1 MFDSVRQHRRFMMFF
16 VLLLIVPSF
25 VLFGVSG
32 YTDFFEQETDLIK
45 VNGKAITA
53 QEVDNSAKRQAE
65 RVGANSQIAQSLPF
79 RQAVL
84 DELLQQR
91 LLAFA
96 VNKLQ
101 LRISDQALTKNLAT
115 IPEIKTL
122 YKPDGAFDSARYRQ
136 LLANAGM
143 TIEQFEGGQRFDLMI
158 QQFVT
163 SAARTELPAPK
174 IANIISALYESE
186 RQVQSIQFTAADFV
200 SKVTPTEAELQ
211 DFYKANAR
219 IFETPERIDVDFL
232 VLRADPKEDAKA
244 FGEKADQF
252 ANLTYDQ
259 ADSLKPAADKLK
271 LSIQSVKDVSRGGK
285 AGLPPGHPLN
295 SQKVV
300 QALFGDDALKNKRN
314 IEAVQISPGV
324 FVSARVTQLL
334 PAEVM
339 PYSAVANEVK
349 RQVTLRGAEKLA
361 SAAAADRFI
370 AAEKNPSSA
379 AGFGAP
385 VWVSRNKPV
394 NLVGA
399 PLDAVMAV
407 DPSKLPMV
415 ISIAN
420 AGSGTTLYRI
430 DQVRQPPAADVK
442 IRKAQAQQIQALA
455 AQAEFVGFM
464 SYWRN
469 EANVKVINPLKQA
482 SVGSSGG

>member
-1 MFDSVRQHRRFMMFF
+1 MLDSIRQHRRFMMFF
-16 VLLLIVPSF
+16 LMLFIFPSF

-53 QEVDNSAKRQAE
+53 KEVDNSAKPQAE

-91 LLAFA
+91 LLAYA
-96 VNKLQ
+96 VNQLQ
-101 LRISDQALTKNLAT
+101 LRISNPALTKNLAT
-115 IPEIKTL
+115 IPEIKAL
-122 YKPDGAFDSARYRQ
+122 YKPDGTFDSTRYRQ

-143 TIEQFEGGQRFDLMI
+143 TVEQFEGGQRFDLMI

-174 IANIISALYESE
+174 LAALISALYESE

-200 SKVTPTEAELQ
+200 SKVNPTEAELQ
-211 DFYKANAR
+211 DFYKANSR
-219 IFETPERIDVDFL
+219 LFEAPERIDIEFV
-232 VLRADPKEDAKA
+232 VLQTDPKEDAKA

-252 ANLTYDQ
+252 TNLTYDQ
-259 ADSLKPAADKLK
+259 SDSLKPAADKLK
-271 LSIQSVKDVSRGGK
+271 LGIQSVKGVSRSGK
-285 AGLPPGHPLN
+285 AGLPVDHPVN
-295 SQKVV
+295 NQKVV
-300 QALFGDDALKNKRN
+300 QALFSDDTLKNKRN

-334 PAEVM
+334 PAEVL
-339 PYSAVANEVK
+339 PFSAVASEVK
-349 RQVTLRGAEKLA
+349 RQVTVRSAEKLA
-361 SAAAADRFI
+361 SAAAAERFI

-379 AGFGAP
+379 TGFSAP
-385 VWVSRNKPV
+385 IWVSRNKPA

-415 ISIAN
+415 ISISN
-420 AGSGTTLYRI
+420 PGSGTTLYRI
-430 DQVRQPPAADVK
+430 DQVRQPLAADAK
-442 IRKAQAQQIQALA
+442 IRQAQAQQIQALA

-464 SYWRN
+464 SYWRD
-469 EANVKVINPLKQA
+469 EANVKVINPLKQTNSA
-482 SVGSSGG
+482 SGGG

>member
-1 MFDSVRQHRRFMMFF
+1 MMFF
-16 VLLLIVPSF
+16 LLLLIFPSF
-25 VLFGVSG
+25 VFFGVSG

-53 QEVDNSAKRQAE
+53 QEVDNTAKRQSE
-65 RVGANSQIAQSLPF
+65 RVGANSQVAQSLPF

-96 VNKLQ
+96 VNRLQ

-115 IPEIKTL
+115 IPEIKAL
-122 YKPDGAFDSARYRQ
+122 YKPDGSFDNARYRQ

-143 TIEQFEGGQRFDLMI
+143 SIEQFEGGQRFDLMI

-174 IANIISALYESE
+174 LANVISALYESE
-186 RQVQSIQFTAADFV
+186 RQIQSIQFTAADFV
-200 SKVTPTEAELQ
+200 SKVVPSEAELQ

-219 IFETPERIDVDFL
+219 LFETPERIDVDFL

-244 FGEKADQF
+244 FNEKADQF

-259 ADSLKPAADKLK
+259 SDSLKPAADKLK
-271 LSIQSVKDVSRGGK
+271 LGIQSVKGVSRSGK
-285 AGLPPGHPLN
+285 AGLPAGHPLN

-300 QALFGDDALKNKRN
+300 QALFADDAFRNKRN
-314 IEAVQISPGV
+314 TEAVQISPGV
-324 FVSARVTQLL
+324 FVSARVTQLY
-334 PAEVM
+334 PAEIL
-339 PYSAVANEVK
+339 PYSAVASEVK

-361 SAAAADRFI
+361 SAAAAERMI
-370 AAEKNPSSA
+370 AAEKNPGSA

-385 VWVSRNKPV
+385 IWVSRNKPA

-399 PLDAVMAV
+399 SLDAVMSV
-407 DPSKLPMV
+407 DPSKLPKV
-415 ISIAN
+415 ISIAT
-420 AGSGTTLYRI
+420 AGSGSSLYRI
-430 DQVRQPPAADVK
+430 DQVRQPPAADAR
-442 IRKAQAQQIQALA
+442 IRQAQAQQIQSLA

-464 SYWRN
+464 SYWRD

-482 SVGSSGG
+482 SAGSSGG

>member
-1 MFDSVRQHRRFMMFF
+1 MLDSIRQHRRFMMFF

-25 VLFGVSG
+25 VFFGVSG

-53 QEVDNSAKRQAE
+53 QEVDSSAKRQAE

-101 LRISDQALTKNLAT
+101 LRIGDQALTKNLAN
-115 IPEIKTL
+115 IPEIKAL
-122 YKPDGAFDSARYRQ
+122 YKPDGSFDNARYRQ

-174 IANIISALYESE
+174 LASLISALYESE
-186 RQVQSIQFTAADFV
+186 RQIQSIQFTAAEFV
-200 SKVTPTEAELQ
+200 SKANPTEVELQ

-219 IFETPERIDVDFL
+219 LFETPECIDIEFL

-259 ADSLKPAADKLK
+259 SDSLKPAADKLK
-271 LSIQSVKDVSRGGK
+271 LSIQSAKGVSRGGK
-285 AGLPPGHPLN
+285 AGLPTDHPLN
-295 SQKVV
+295 NQKVI

-314 IEAVQISPGV
+314 TEAVQIAPGV
-324 FVSARVTQLL
+324 FVSARVTELL
-334 PAEVM
+334 PAEVL
-339 PYSAVANEVK
+339 PYSAVASEVK
-349 RQVTLRGAEKLA
+349 RQVTVRGAEKLA
-361 SAAAADRFI
+361 SAAAAERFI

-379 AGFGAP
+379 TGFGTP
-385 VWVSRNKPV
+385 VWVSRNRPGS
-394 NLVGA
+394 LIGPA
-399 PLDAVMAV
+399 LDAVMAV

-415 ISIAN
+415 VSIAN

-430 DQVRQPPAADVK
+430 DQVRQPPAADTK
-442 IRKAQAQQIQALA
+442 IRQAQSQQIQALA

-469 EANVKVINPLKQA
+469 EANVKVINPLKQ
-482 SVGSSGG
+482 SSSGSSGG

>member
-1 MFDSVRQHRRFMMFF
+1 MLDSIRQHRRFMMFF

-25 VLFGVSG
+25 VFFGVSG

-53 QEVDNSAKRQAE
+53 QEVDNSAKRQSE
-65 RVGANSQIAQSLPF
+65 RVGANSQVAQSLPF

-115 IPEIKTL
+115 IPEIKAL
-122 YKPDGAFDSARYRQ
+122 YKPDGSFDSARYRQ

-143 TIEQFEGGQRFDLMI
+143 TIDQFEGGQRFDLMI

-174 IANIISALYESE
+174 LANIVSALYESE
-186 RQVQSIQFTAADFV
+186 RQVQSIQFTAADFI

-219 IFETPERIDVDFL
+219 LFETPERIDVEFL
-232 VLRADPKEDAKA
+232 VLRADPREDAKA

-259 ADSLKPAADKLK
+259 SDSLKPAADKLK
-271 LSIQSVKDVSRGGK
+271 LSIESVKGVSRSGR
-285 AGLPPGHPLN
+285 AGLAPGHPLN

-334 PAEVM
+334 PAEVL
-339 PYSAVANEVK
+339 PYSAVASEVK
-349 RQVTLRGAEKLA
+349 RQVTVRSAEKLA
-361 SAAAADRFI
+361 SAAAAERFI

-379 AGFGAP
+379 TGFSTP
-385 VWVSRNKPV
+385 IWVSRNKPAS
-394 NLVGA
+394 LVGA
-399 PLDAVMAV
+399 PLDAVMAA
-407 DPSKLPMV
+407 DPSKLPLV
-415 ISIAN
+415 ISISN
-420 AGSGTTLYRI
+420 PGSGTTLYRI
-430 DQVRQPPAADVK
+430 DQVRQPPAADAKV
-442 IRKAQAQQIQALA
+442 RQAQAQQIQALA

-469 EANVKVINPLKQA
+469 EANVKIINPLKQA
-482 SVGSSGG
+482 SAGSAGG

>member
-1 MFDSVRQHRRFMMFF
+1 MFDSVRKHQRLLQLIL
-16 VLLLIVPSF
+16 LLLIFPSF

-32 YTDFFEQETDLIK
+32 YADFFDQETDLIK
-45 VNGKAITA
+45 VNGKAITT
-53 QEVDNSAKRQAE
+53 QEVDSTVKRQAE
-65 RVGANSQIAQSLPF
+65 RVGANSQVAQSLPF

-96 VNKLQ
+96 VNTLQ

-115 IPEIKTL
+115 IPEIKAL
-122 YKPDGAFDSARYRQ
+122 YKPDGSFDNARYRQ

-174 IANIISALYESE
+174 LANIISALYESE
-186 RQVQSIQFTAADFV
+186 RQVQSVQFTAADFV
-200 SKVTPTEAELQ
+200 SKVVPSEAELQ

-219 IFETPERIDVDFL
+219 LFETPERIDVDFL

-259 ADSLKPAADKLK
+259 SDSLKPAADKLK
-271 LSIQSVKDVSRGGK
+271 LGIQSVKGVSRSGK
-285 AGLPPGHPLN
+285 AGLPAGHPLN

-300 QALFGDDALKNKRN
+300 QALFADDAFRNKRN
-314 IEAVQISPGV
+314 TEAVQISPGV
-324 FVSARVTQLL
+324 FVSARVTQLY
-334 PAEVM
+334 PAEIL
-339 PYSAVANEVK
+339 PYSAVASEVK
-349 RQVTLRGAEKLA
+349 RQVTMRGAEKLA
-361 SAAAADRFI
+361 SAAAAERMV
-370 AAEKNPSSA
+370 AAEKNPTSA
-379 AGFGAP
+379 TGFSTP
-385 VWVSRNKPV
+385 VWVSRNKPA

-399 PLDAVMAV
+399 SLDAVMSV
-407 DPSKLPMV
+407 DPSKLPKV
-415 ISIAN
+415 ISIAT
-420 AGSGTTLYRI
+420 AGSGTSLYRI
-430 DQVRQPPAADVK
+430 DQVRQPPAADAR
-442 IRKAQAQQIQALA
+442 IRQAQAQQIQSLA

-464 SYWRN
+464 SYWRD

-482 SVGSSGG
+482 SAGSSGG

>member
-1 MFDSVRQHRRFMMFF
+1 MLDSIRQHRRFMMFF

-25 VLFGVSG
+25 VFFGVSG

-101 LRISDQALTKNLAT
+101 LRIGDQALTKNLAN
-115 IPEIKTL
+115 IPEIKAL
-122 YKPDGAFDSARYRQ
+122 YKSDGSFDNARYRQ
-136 LLANAGM
+136 LLANVGM

-174 IANIISALYESE
+174 LASLISALYESE
-186 RQVQSIQFTAADFV
+186 RQVQSIQFTAAEFV
-200 SKVTPTEAELQ
+200 SKANPTEAELQ

-219 IFETPERIDVDFL
+219 LFETPERIDIEFL

-259 ADSLKPAADKLK
+259 SDSLKPAADKLK
-271 LSIQSVKDVSRGGK
+271 LSIQSAKGISRGGK
-285 AGLPPGHPLN
+285 AGLPADHPLN
-295 SQKVV
+295 NQKVI

-314 IEAVQISPGV
+314 TESVQIAPGV
-324 FVSARVTQLL
+324 FLSARVIELL
-334 PAEVM
+334 PAEVL
-339 PYSAVANEVK
+339 PYSAVAADVK
-349 RQVTLRGAEKLA
+349 RQVTVRGAEKLA
-361 SAAAADRFI
+361 SAAAAERFI

-379 AGFGAP
+379 TGFGSP
-385 VWVSRNKPV
+385 IWVSRNRPGS
-394 NLVGA
+394 LIGPA
-399 PLDAVMAV
+399 LDAVMAV

-430 DQVRQPPAADVK
+430 DQVRQPAAADAKV
-442 IRKAQAQQIQALA
+442 RQAQSQQIQALA

-469 EANVKVINPLKQA
+469 EANVKIINPLKQ
-482 SVGSSGG
+482 SNSGSSGG